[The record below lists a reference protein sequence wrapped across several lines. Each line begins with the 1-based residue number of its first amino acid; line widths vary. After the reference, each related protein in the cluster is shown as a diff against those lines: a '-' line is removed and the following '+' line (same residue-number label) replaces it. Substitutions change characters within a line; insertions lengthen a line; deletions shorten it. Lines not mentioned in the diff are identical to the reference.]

1 MSNGLPVSRLIN
13 VTINMSPLAAQ
24 GANLN
29 TLLILG
35 ASSFIDTNERLRSY
49 GSIDAVAADAG
60 TNSPEYF
67 AAALAFNQV
76 PQPQSVCI
84 GRWAKTATAG
94 SLRGGVLSAAQQ
106 DITVWKAITTGAFN
120 ITIDG
125 TAKSVTALDFSA
137 QTNLNGVATV
147 INAKLTG
154 ATIAWSGSQFVVTS
168 STTGANSKVSYAT
181 APGSGADISAML
193 ALTSGLAGTPAD
205 GIVPEQPVE
214 AAAIFLDRFSNQFL
228 GLEFA
233 DASIT
238 DDQHVAVANL
248 IEANQRHLYGI
259 TTQNPQVLD
268 STVSTDIAS
277 KLKALKLKY
286 TILQYSSSTP
296 YAISSLLG
304 RLLTVNFNGNNT
316 TITLMFKQEP
326 SVAAEQL
333 TSTQAN
339 ALQAKNCNVFVNYSN
354 DTSIIQYGVTPSG
367 LFADSVYNAIW
378 FRNRIETD
386 VYNLLYQSPTKI
398 PQTDGGNAQIA
409 AKISSSC
416 DAAVNNGY
424 LAPGVWNSGGFGALN
439 QGDTLAKGYY
449 VYAPPIA
456 TQSQA
461 DREAR
466 KAVTFQVAAKEAG
479 AIHSVDIL
487 VNVNR

>member
-13 VTINMSPLAAQ
+13 VTINLAALAAQ
-24 GANLN
+24 GADVN
-29 TLLILG
+29 TQLIIG

-49 GSIDAVAADAG
+49 GSIAEVAADAG
-60 TNSPEYF
+60 TSSPEYY

-76 PQPQSVCI
+76 PQPQRVCI
-84 GRWAKTATAG
+84 GRWAKTATSG
-94 SLRGGVLSAAQQ
+94 SLRGGVLSTAQQ
-106 DITVWKAITTGAFN
+106 DMTVWKAVTAGAFN

-125 TAKSVTALDFSA
+125 TAKTVTALDFSA

-154 ATIAWSGSQFVVTS
+154 ATVAWNGTQFVVTS
-168 STTGANSKVSYAT
+168 GTSGTSSTVGYAT
-181 APGSGADISAML
+181 APGSGTDVSAML
-193 ALTSGLAGTPAD
+193 GLTSSLAGTPAA
-205 GIVPEQPVE
+205 GIAPEQPVD
-214 AAAIFLDRFSNQFL
+214 AAAVFLDRFANQFL
-228 GLEFA
+228 GLDFA

-238 DDQHVAVANL
+238 DAQHIAVANL
-248 IEANQRHLYGI
+248 IEADQRHLYGI

-277 KLKALKLKY
+277 KLKALNLKY
-286 TILQYSSSTP
+286 TILQYSSSSP
-296 YAISSLLG
+296 YAASSLVG

-409 AKISSSC
+409 ATISASC
-416 DAAVNNGY
+416 EAAVNNGY
-424 LAPGVWNSGGFGALN
+424 LAPGVWNSAGFGALN
-439 QGDTLAKGYY
+439 QGDTLAQGYY

-466 KAVTFQVAAKEAG
+466 KSVTFQVAAKEAG

>member
-13 VTINMSPLAAQ
+13 VSINLAALAAQ
-24 GANLN
+24 GADVN
-29 TLLILG
+29 TQLIIG

-49 GSIDAVAADAG
+49 GSIAEVAADAG
-60 TNSPEYF
+60 VNSPEY
-67 AAALAFNQV
+67 AAAAFAFNQV
-76 PQPQSVCI
+76 PQPQRVCI

-106 DITVWKAITTGAFN
+106 DITLWDAVTAGAFS

-125 TAKSVTALDFSA
+125 AAKSVSGLDFSA
-137 QTNLNGVATV
+137 QTNLNGVASV

-154 ATIAWSGSQFVVTS
+154 ATIAWTGSQFIVTS
-168 STTGANSKVSYAT
+168 NTTGTNSKVGYAT
-181 APGSGADISAML
+181 TPGSGTDISAML
-193 ALTSGLAGTPAD
+193 GLTSSLAGVPAD
-205 GIVPEQPVE
+205 GIAPEQPVD
-214 AAAIFLDRFSNQFL
+214 AAALFLDRFANQFL
-228 GLEFA
+228 GLDFA

-238 DDQHVAVANL
+238 DAQHIAVANL
-248 IEANQRHLYGI
+248 IEADQRHIYGI

-277 KLKALKLKY
+277 KLQALKLKY
-286 TILQYSSSTP
+286 TIVQYSSATP
-296 YAISSLLG
+296 YAVSSLLG

-326 SVAAEQL
+326 SVAAERL

-339 ALQAKNCNVFVNYSN
+339 TLQAKNCNVFVNYSN

-409 AKISSSC
+409 ATISASC
-416 DAAVNNGY
+416 EAAVNNGY
-424 LAPGVWNSGGFGALN
+424 LAPGVWNSAGFGALN
-439 QGDTLAKGYY
+439 QGDTLAQGYY

-466 KAVTFQVAAKEAG
+466 KSVTFQVAAKEAG